1 VLLSDIEG
9 QIQVLDGIFTA
20 QVVVV
25 DEIWSVAMNQGAEG
39 QAVLEAHVEVLDVD
53 VLVWLG
59 LTLTP

>member
-1 VLLSDIEG
+1 MLLSDIEG